1 MLHGTAK
8 AGEERGFHRLD
19 TQPKTSSG
27 NRSFYYWAAFVL
39 SGDWR

>member
-1 MLHGTAK
+1 MFHGTAR
-8 AGEERGFHRLD
+8 AGAERGFHRLD

-27 NRSFYYWAAFVL
+27 KRSPYSWAAFVL